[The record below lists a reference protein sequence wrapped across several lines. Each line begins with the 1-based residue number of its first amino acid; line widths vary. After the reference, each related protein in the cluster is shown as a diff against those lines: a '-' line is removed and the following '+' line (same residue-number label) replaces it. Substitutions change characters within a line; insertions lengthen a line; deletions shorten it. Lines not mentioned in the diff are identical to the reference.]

1 MGNIEI
7 AWERTDALQKKNNN
21 NNRKKK
27 CSKIFKTKLWKKDLA
42 FPRRSDTKCGMK
54 YSALT
59 PLAPSPKS
67 ERLERAKKDQ
77 TYNLFLHKKP
87 QISYQFD
94 RENVT
99 DFRQSDGS
107 ASLSSLTRVT
117 TSQSLVLKSVLRSS
131 VTLPCYQ
138 FFYIISTNR
147 VPANMADKND
157 KKKNDMHDFPVHYCS
172 QEQNGSP

>member
-1 MGNIEI
+1 MENIET
-7 AWERTDALQKKNNN
+7 AWERTDALQKKTQQ
-21 NNRKKK
+21 K

-42 FPRRSDTKCGMK
+42 FLRRSDTKCGMK

-131 VTLPCYQ
+131 ITLPCYH

-147 VPANMADKND
+147 VPANIADKND
-157 KKKNDMHDFPVHYCS
+157 KKKWHARLS
-172 QEQNGSP
+172 RALLLSGTKR